1 MTSHGG
7 RCSHRSDPRHR
18 VCEAMLAK
26 TQTSLYRKT
35 PGEPVH
41 VTSPAEFDPGPRYQ
55 GAQFPEARALCDE

>member
-7 RCSHRSDPRHR
+7 LGSHRSDPTRR

-26 TQTSLYRKT
+26 TRTSLYRRT

-41 VTSPAEFDPGPRYQ
+41 VTSPAEFDPDPRYQ
-55 GAQFPEARALCDE
+55 VALFPEAGALCDE